1 MITLGVLSDTHI
13 PDRAQ
18 HLHPQII
25 PIFKQAGVQTIL
37 HAGDV
42 STPAVLTE
50 LRQVGT
56 VYAVRGNR
64 DWFSLRDLPDTQA
77 LIIAGVPIILT
88 HGHGGWLEYVRD
100 KYYWSREGYR
110 LERYQPRLRRTFP
123 DARVIVFGH
132 THTALNLWVDG
143 QLFFNP
149 GSPHFPEDKN
159 AAPSLGL
166 LHIEAGG
173 RVAGELIQL
182 E

>member
-18 HLHPQII
+18 QLHPQII

-42 STPAVLTE
+42 STQAVLTE
-50 LRQVGT
+50 LGKVAK

-64 DWFSLRDLPDTQA
+64 DWIWLRNLPDTRF
-77 LIIAGVPIILT
+77 LNISDVPIVLT
-88 HGHGGWLEYVRD
+88 HGHGGLFEYLRD
-100 KYYWSREGYR
+100 KYYWRRDGYS
-110 LERYQPRLRRTFP
+110 LERYQPRLQRTFP
-123 DARVIVFGH
+123 AARVIVFGH
-132 THTALNLWVDG
+132 THTALNLWVNG

-166 LHIEAGG
+166 LHIDAGG
-173 RVAGELIQL
+173 RVLGELIRL

>member
-37 HAGDV
+37 HAGDI

-100 KYYWSREGYR
+100 
-110 LERYQPRLRRTFP
+110 T
-123 DARVIVFGH
+123 RVIVFGH